1 MIKEIET
8 FGQLTQQKQKQNR
21 YLIKKNE
28 MSLEEIEKSKFALI
42 NDKRYHFSDSIV
54 PLPVSHPLLHEIV
67 EFKRNKKQKIELFLQ
82 EEKHKLI
89 QMEKFALEKNA
100 RISLYK
106 SILQQ
111 KPTFYHLDL
120 LKRSVEINQNINFSQ
135 ITSYILNGFLQ

>member
-8 FGQLTQQKQKQNR
+8 FGQLTQQKQDR

-28 MSLEEIEKSKFALI
+28 MSLEEIEKSKFAPI

-54 PLPVSHPLLHEIV
+54 PLPFSHPLLHEIV
-67 EFKRNKKQKIELFLQ
+67 EFKRNKKQKIELFLK

-100 RISLYK
+100 RTSLYK

>member
-8 FGQLTQQKQKQNR
+8 FGQLTQQKQNR

-54 PLPVSHPLLHEIV
+54 PLLVSHPLLHEIV

>member
-8 FGQLTQQKQKQNR
+8 FGQLTQQKQNR

-28 MSLEEIEKSKFALI
+28 MSLEEIEKSKFAPI

-54 PLPVSHPLLHEIV
+54 PLPFSHPLLHEIV

>member
-1 MIKEIET
+1 M
-8 FGQLTQQKQKQNR
+8 
-21 YLIKKNE
+21 
-28 MSLEEIEKSKFALI
+28 
-42 NDKRYHFSDSIV
+42 
-54 PLPVSHPLLHEIV
+54 
-67 EFKRNKKQKIELFLQ
+67 FLK

-100 RISLYK
+100 RTSLYK

>member
-8 FGQLTQQKQKQNR
+8 FGQLTQQKQDR

-28 MSLEEIEKSKFALI
+28 MSLEEIEKSKFAPI

-54 PLPVSHPLLHEIV
+54 PLPFSHPLLHEIV